1 MQRMLTAIIA
11 PLVLAACS
19 SGEGTS
25 GSGGGVAGVNSG
37 STGLSIFATLAA
49 ESFSS
54 DAWESDCDEDEE
66 GIIEQRISSDLG
78 SASITVRDTSLV
90 TTNTNKGVLFN
101 SYTVSYQGISGGA
114 PALASRV
121 QGESVPIF
129 LGNADTASAEV
140 SVVLVELDTTKAEF
154 RRKNPTRNVYTY
166 RVTTTFRGV
175 RTDTNQAVTVSASTP
190 IEFGDFCE

>member
-1 MQRMLTAIIA
+1 MQRMLTAIIT

-25 GSGGGVAGVNSG
+25 GSGGGVAGVNAG
-37 STGLSIFATLAA
+37 ATGLSIFATLAA

-54 DAWESDCDEDEE
+54 DARESDCDEDEE

-78 SASITVRDTSLV
+78 TASITVRDTSLV
-90 TTNTNKGVLFN
+90 TTNANKGVLFN
-101 SYTVSYQGISGGA
+101 SYTVSYRGISGGA
-114 PALASRV
+114 PALANRV

-140 SVVLVELDTTKAEF
+140 PVVLVELDTTKAEF
-154 RRKNPTRNVYTY
+154 RLKNPH
-166 RVTTTFRGV
+166 
-175 RTDTNQAVTVSASTP
+175 S
-190 IEFGDFCE
+190 